1 MAVYDL
7 GLDEV
12 VIMQE
17 SNVFSGGSN
26 VTLILTN
33 QNLIEVTKGFWGSD
47 KGSNK
52 YPLLN
57 LKEYN
62 GKPNVLVGKGP
73 NGKTRLEL
81 YFTGYE
87 KYYSFQGMLAERK
100 WAGAIEKAYKACVAE
115 QKKCEK
121 PKLDVGTIFA
131 PIKGTLESAKHA
143 VIPKTKEP
151 KTKMVKCPRCGAELT
166 GEKGKEV
173 KCSYCEAIVT
183 IK

>member
-115 QKKCEK
+115 QKKSEK

-131 PIKGTLESAKHA
+131 PIKGTLESAKQA